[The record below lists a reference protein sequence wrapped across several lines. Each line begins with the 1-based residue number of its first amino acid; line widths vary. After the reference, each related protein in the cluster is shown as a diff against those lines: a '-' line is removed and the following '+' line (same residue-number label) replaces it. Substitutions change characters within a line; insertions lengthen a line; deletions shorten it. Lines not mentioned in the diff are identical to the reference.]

1 MMYTKLLMSSQSD
14 VLFGMQKA
22 IQVVRAE
29 ALEVWWVIYFS
40 VPEGQTD

>member
-1 MMYTKLLMSSQSD
+1 MSGQSD
-14 VLFGMQKA
+14 GLFGMHEA